1 MLFEGIARL
10 IEISQPVII
19 SAYGQDR
26 MLDLIEI
33 IQPQCDK
40 QSSKILD
47 AFLKKRRFEELANQ
61 VNFLNILK

>member
-10 IEISQPVII
+10 VELSQPVII
-19 SAYGQDR
+19 SAYGQDK

-40 QSSKILD
+40 QTSLILD
-47 AFLKKRRFEELANQ
+47 VFLQKRHFQELANQ
-61 VNFLNILK
+61 VIF

>member
-10 IEISQPVII
+10 VELSQPVII
-19 SAYGQDR
+19 SAYGQDK

-40 QSSKILD
+40 QTSLILD
-47 AFLKKRRFEELANQ
+47 AFLQKRHFQELANQ
-61 VNFLNILK
+61 VFF